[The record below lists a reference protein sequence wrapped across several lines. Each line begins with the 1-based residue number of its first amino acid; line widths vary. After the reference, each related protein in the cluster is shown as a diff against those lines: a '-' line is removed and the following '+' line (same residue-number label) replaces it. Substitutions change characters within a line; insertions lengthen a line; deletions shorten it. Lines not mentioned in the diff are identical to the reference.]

1 MKKLLSDRSSTFSVL
16 TGERPLG
23 PLPAQDVVLLWR
35 QLGAPL
41 RIGFRDLGAH
51 VWSVPR
57 FDRKYRSAPA
67 MCDVRHR
74 RGSASAVWSGCPKHT
89 ERSNS
94 MQVTY
99 RLQRSSGGI
108 VGAVMV
114 FLAAL
119 ILGGAGGYLLKGAT
133 GASVSPATVQSI
145 PATVSAPA
153 NQVTTD
159 TSGEARRHFRLA
171 N

>member
-1 MKKLLSDRSSTFSVL
+1 
-16 TGERPLG
+16 
-23 PLPAQDVVLLWR
+23 
-35 QLGAPL
+35 
-41 RIGFRDLGAH
+41 
-51 VWSVPR
+51 
-57 FDRKYRSAPA
+57 
-67 MCDVRHR
+67 
-74 RGSASAVWSGCPKHT
+74 
-89 ERSNS
+89 
-94 MQVTY
+94 MQATY

-119 ILGGAGGYLLKGAT
+119 ILGGAGGYMLKSAT
-133 GASVSPATVQSI
+133 TATVTTTTVRSI
-145 PATVSAPA
+145 PATLAAPST

>member
-1 MKKLLSDRSSTFSVL
+1 
-16 TGERPLG
+16 
-23 PLPAQDVVLLWR
+23 
-35 QLGAPL
+35 
-41 RIGFRDLGAH
+41 
-51 VWSVPR
+51 
-57 FDRKYRSAPA
+57 
-67 MCDVRHR
+67 
-74 RGSASAVWSGCPKHT
+74 
-89 ERSNS
+89 
-94 MQVTY
+94 MQATY

-133 GASVSPATVQSI
+133 SASVSPATVTSI